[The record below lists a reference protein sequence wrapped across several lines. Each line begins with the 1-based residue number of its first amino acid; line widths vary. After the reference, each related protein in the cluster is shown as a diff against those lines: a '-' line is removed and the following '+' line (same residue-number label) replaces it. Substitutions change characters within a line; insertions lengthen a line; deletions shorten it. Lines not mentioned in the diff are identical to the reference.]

1 MLLGVT
7 STWKLTLKL
16 NLIFNYSIIL
26 QQKLIPVL
34 RLLNTFVLLCTKFS
48 LVDPKSD
55 MSTLLRKM
63 VTNIVPQND
72 HRDICT

>member
-16 NLIFNYSIIL
+16 NLVFNYSIIL

-34 RLLNTFVLLCTKFS
+34 RLLNIFVLLCTKFS

>member
-7 STWKLTLKL
+7 STWKLTLKF

-34 RLLNTFVLLCTKFS
+34 WLLNIFVLLCTKFS

>member
-7 STWKLTLKL
+7 STWKLTLKF

-34 RLLNTFVLLCTKFS
+34 RLLNIFVLLCTKFS